1 MDQWTRIERVRNLA
15 KHAEA
20 AVGKALM
27 CKAVL
32 TQTLQA
38 VGMDLADAPMQ
49 SLIRLSETLEVVNW
63 AVERI
68 VDELASIEV
77 DKE

>member
-20 AVGKALM
+20 AAGKALM
-27 CKAVL
+27 CKAQL

-38 VGMDLADAPMQ
+38 VGMDLEDAPML

-68 VDELASIEV
+68 VDELASIER

>member
-1 MDQWTRIERVRNLA
+1 MDKLARIERVRNLA

-20 AVGKALM
+20 ALGKALM
-27 CKAVL
+27 CKTVL

-38 VGMDLADAPMQ
+38 VGMDLEDAPMV
-49 SLIRLSETLEVVNW
+49 SLMRLSETLELVNW

-68 VDELASIEV
+68 VDELGSIEQ

>member
-27 CKAVL
+27 CKTVL
-32 TQTLQA
+32 TQTLPA
-38 VGMDLADAPMQ
+38 LGMDLEDAPMQ

-68 VDELASIEV
+68 VDEVASIER